1 MFVRSKYDDAGE
13 LQRHR
18 NDEVRQGLVGVN
30 TMEDYTVIKQL
41 AQGGQ
46 GATML
51 VKHNEG
57 SANMVLKQSKVC
69 RGVGWMRMST
79 RH

>member
-1 MFVRSKYDDAGE
+1 MMRLFLCHAAGE

-18 NDEVRQGLVGVN
+18 NDEVRQGLIGVN

-41 AQGGQ
+41 AKGGQ

-51 VKHNEG
+51 VKHNDG
-57 SANMVLKQSKVC
+57 SANMVLTAGSG
-69 RGVGWMRMST
+69 RGGS
-79 RH
+79 

>member
-1 MFVRSKYDDAGE
+1 
-13 LQRHR
+13 
-18 NDEVRQGLVGVN
+18 
-30 TMEDYTVIKQL
+30 MEDYTVIKQL